1 MVDAAG
7 YRHWT
12 DAELELLADR
22 SLAAADVAAAT
33 GRTEMAVR
41 AARSRRG
48 ICRTRWT
55 AEEIGR
61 LRDYAA
67 SPKQIAATMG
77 RETIKSAIQQLI
89 AAEDPAHPGS
99 DARGRPRGGRRDGQ
113 PSGIGENRASSL
125 TPPGMRQCLMPP
137 PCFTLSAGACSS
149 E

>member
-67 SPKQIAATMG
+67 SPKQIAA
-77 RETIKSAIQQLI
+77 ET
-89 AAEDPAHPGS
+89 
-99 DARGRPRGGRRDGQ
+99 GRPRGGRRDGQ
-113 PSGIGENRASSL
+113 PSGIGGNQASSL
-125 TPPGMRQCLMPP
+125 TPPGCVN
-137 PCFTLSAGACSS
+137 A
-149 E
+149 

>member
-67 SPKQIAATMG
+67 SPKQIAAETG
-77 RETIKSAIQQLI
+77 RSLSAVY
-89 AAEDPAHPGS
+89 A
-99 DARGRPRGGRRDGQ
+99 RGGRRDGQ

-149 E
+149 A

>member
-67 SPKQIAATMG
+67 SPKQIAA
-77 RETIKSAIQQLI
+77 ET
-89 AAEDPAHPGS
+89 
-99 DARGRPRGGRRDGQ
+99 GRRDGQ
-113 PSGIGENRASSL
+113 PSGIGGNRASSL

-137 PCFTLSAGACSS
+137 PCFTLLAGACSLA
-149 E
+149 

>member
-67 SPKQIAATMG
+67 SPKQIAAETG
-77 RETIKSAIQQLI
+77 RSLSAVY
-89 AAEDPAHPGS
+89 AKRSEMPAHPGG

-125 TPPGMRQCLMPP
+125 TPPGTRQCLMPP

-149 E
+149 A

>member
-7 YRHWT
+7 YRHLT

-22 SLAAADVAAAT
+22 SRAAADGAAAT

-67 SPKQIAATMG
+67 SPKQIAAETG
-77 RETIKSAIQQLI
+77 RS
-89 AAEDPAHPGS
+89 
-99 DARGRPRGGRRDGQ
+99 
-113 PSGIGENRASSL
+113 
-125 TPPGMRQCLMPP
+125 
-137 PCFTLSAGACSS
+137 LSAVYAKRS
-149 E
+149 EMGLPTPAAMRAAAREAAAATASRAASGGIRLHP

>member
-41 AARSRRG
+41 ARALAPRHLPDQVDGGRDRP
-48 ICRTRWT
+48 
-55 AEEIGR
+55 AAR
-61 LRDYAA
+61 LRR
-67 SPKQIAATMG
+67 IAEADRG
-77 RETIKSAIQQLI
+77 RDRPLAFGRVRETLEMGLPTP
-89 AAEDPAHPGS
+89 AAMRA
-99 DARGRPRGGRRDGQ
+99 AARGGRRDGQ

-125 TPPGMRQCLMPP
+125 TPLGMRQCLMPP

-149 E
+149 A

>member
-67 SPKQIAATMG
+67 SPKQIAAETGRSLSAVYAKRSEMG
-77 RETIKSAIQQLI
+77 LPTP
-89 AAEDPAHPGS
+89 AAMRG
-99 DARGRPRGGRRDGQ
+99 GRPRGGRRDGQ

-149 E
+149 A